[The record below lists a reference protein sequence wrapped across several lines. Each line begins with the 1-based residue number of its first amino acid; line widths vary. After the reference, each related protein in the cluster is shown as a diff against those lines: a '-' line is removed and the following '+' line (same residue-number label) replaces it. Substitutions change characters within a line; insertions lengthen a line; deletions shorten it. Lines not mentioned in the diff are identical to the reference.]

1 MNALSTKEGTRIA
14 IALSHI
20 QSAKIRRR
28 IAELLEAI
36 IKEERDQARLHGS
49 GYGGGGN
56 SEAASVGRPRS
67 TPRGLQRC

>member
-36 IKEERDQARLHGS
+36 IKEERD
-49 GYGGGGN
+49 
-56 SEAASVGRPRS
+56 
-67 TPRGLQRC
+67 